1 MEDDRTPK
9 PAGLIL
15 ARCAEIL
22 DRVDEALGA
31 ERYDETA
38 SLLAESQIRLS
49 ALSSG
54 IRADVDPQPGEAYAD
69 LAVERVRLQDL
80 LQRTEEILEQC
91 RRKRAESLE
100 ALRQIRSGQ
109 RFTGDG
115 NPDPGGWTDR
125 VC

>member
-1 MEDDRTPK
+1 MEDDRTPR

-22 DRVDEALGA
+22 DRVDEALGS

-38 SLLAESQIRLS
+38 SLLAESQTRLS

-54 IRADVDPQPGEAYAD
+54 IGAGVDPSSRGAYAD

-91 RRKRAESLE
+91 RRKRAEGLE
-100 ALRQIRSGQ
+100 ALRQVRSGQ

-115 NPDPGGWTDR
+115 NPDPGT
-125 VC
+125 

>member
-1 MEDDRTPK
+1 MEDDRMPR

-31 ERYDETA
+31 ERYEETA

-91 RRKRAESLE
+91 RRRRAESLE
-100 ALRQIRSGQ
+100 ALRQVRSGQ